1 MDATLAC
8 AAYSGAIA
16 KQGIL
21 PGALTCTPTARPAC
35 AQTVAE
41 QLLPQPPKL
50 PVAIWLNLPCR
61 RQSSRWTTSS
71 SEKGAYVGQR
81 TELVIAWV

>member
-8 AAYSGAIA
+8 AVHGGAIA
-16 KQGIL
+16 KQVIL

-41 QLLPQPPKL
+41 QLIPQPPKL
-50 PVAIWLNLPCR
+50 PAAIWLNPSLP
-61 RQSSRWTTSS
+61 
-71 SEKGAYVGQR
+71 EP
-81 TELVIAWV
+81 VIRKNPDDSKLN